1 MITEDRAYAGWG
13 GLGKLKDRQFLGG
26 PPMPKMT
33 NSCDSVIILLAVFT
47 AVLASLIPVG
57 LLLHEKKI
65 CLSRAS

>member
-1 MITEDRAYAGWG
+1 
-13 GLGKLKDRQFLGG
+13 
-26 PPMPKMT
+26 MPKMT